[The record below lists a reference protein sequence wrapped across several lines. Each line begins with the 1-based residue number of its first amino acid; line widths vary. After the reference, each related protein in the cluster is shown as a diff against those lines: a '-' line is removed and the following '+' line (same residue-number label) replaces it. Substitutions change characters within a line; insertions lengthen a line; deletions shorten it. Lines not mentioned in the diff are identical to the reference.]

1 MVCFRDTDAAP
12 SSQMRQGGG
21 QSGSDPRES
30 FLIFG
35 ADICLNSSPTGQAVV
50 TLQLRVLHR
59 PLLLVRQ
66 RAGPADGRQEGRR
79 GVGARVRVPQNPAQ
93 PLDLQQSAVVFP
105 DGLPV
110 LLILVALRALALEVQ
125 RAPDHVRRL
134 VVGRLLQHR
143 PTMMPLLLELVLKL
157 LLVPGVFGPAA
168 AAAVVGGLRARL
180 EPRRAAAAA
189 AVRPAFQPGFDHAR
203 VRHGSVKSA
212 LTPA

>member
-1 MVCFRDTDAAP
+1 MLVWCVFVTDAAP
-12 SSQMRQGGG
+12 SSQMRQEGGG
-21 QSGSDPRES
+21 GGRAAQI
-30 FLIFG
+30 LIFG

-189 AVRPAFQPGFDHAR
+189 VRPAFQPGFDHAH